1 MVSNTQIKAAL
12 DEYCKSS
19 EGYSWE
25 FSDGHGRK
33 RFVIRRP
40 NACDVYVWQEA
51 GKFRCSDK
59 DVGMVLVEMASGVAD
74 RAADMDMTAD
84 ALDMTAD
91 ITAGRSTENLPV
103 SADRS
108 KPASRSKSNDP
119 AEDKVLAEDKALVEF
134 HRKRART
141 YRTEDGCAPTA
152 AMVNRNANRHRFCT
166 EVLEYVVTDEL
177 VRAKV
182 RVTDPITGQYKEDG
196 VAFTRNALIAK
207 KTVDIISK
215 HIKKNPSLVVSV
227 DPVTM
232 RPELSDTA
240 MIYDMPAKLFVAK
253 EILKSWNFLGRFA
266 ITTAERRCQ
275 DKLLNAEWREKE
287 EIELERCEIE
297 DVAEAV

>member
-1 MVSNTQIKAAL
+1 MVSNTQIEAAL
-12 DEYCKSS
+12 DEYCKSF

-25 FSDGHGRK
+25 FSDGRGRK
-33 RFVIRRP
+33 RFIIRRP
-40 NACDVYVWQEA
+40 NACDVYVWQET

-74 RAADMDMTAD
+74 RAADKATDKAAD
-84 ALDMTAD
+84 LIANASEMTAD
-91 ITAGRSTENLPV
+91 ITAEC
-103 SADRS
+103 
-108 KPASRSKSNDP
+108 KI
-119 AEDKVLAEDKALVEF
+119 LAEDKALVEF

-141 YRTEDGCAPTA
+141 YRTEDGCVPTA

-166 EVLEYVVTDEL
+166 EVLEYIVTDDL

-182 RVTDPITGQYKEDG
+182 RVTDPVTGQYKEDG
-196 VAFTRNALIAK
+196 VAFTRNAFIAK
-207 KTVDIISK
+207 KTIDIISK
-215 HIKKNPSLVVSV
+215 HIKKNPNLVVSV
-227 DPVTM
+227 DPATL

-253 EILKSWNFLGRFA
+253 EVLKSWNFLGRFA

>member
-1 MVSNTQIKAAL
+1 MVSNKQIETAL
-12 DEYCKSS
+12 DKYCTSS

-25 FSDGHGRK
+25 SSDGRNRYVLKG
-33 RFVIRRP
+33 P
-40 NACDVYVWQEA
+40 NAFEVYIWQER

-59 DVGMVLVEMASGVAD
+59 SIGMTLIEMAPTTMVKDRVED
-74 RAADMDMTAD
+74 RAIDKAANV
-84 ALDMTAD
+84 
-91 ITAGRSTENLPV
+91 AGESTTENLPAI
-103 SADRS
+103 ADGRE
-108 KPASRSKSNDP
+108 PASRSIAKD
-119 AEDKVLAEDKALVEF
+119 LMEDKALVEF

-141 YRTEDGCAPTA
+141 YRTENGDAPTA
-152 AMVNRNANRHRFCT
+152 AMINRNANRHRLCT
-166 EVLEYVVTDEL
+166 EVLEYLVTDDL

-182 RVTDPITGQYKEDG
+182 RVTDPATGQYKEDG
-196 VAFTRNALIAK
+196 VAFTRNAFIAK
-207 KTVDIISK
+207 KTIDIISK
-215 HIKKNPSLVVSV
+215 HIKKNPGLVVSI
-227 DPVTM
+227 DPVTL

-253 EILKSWNFLGRFA
+253 ELLKSWNFLGRFA

>member
-1 MVSNTQIKAAL
+1 MVSNKEIEAAL
-12 DEYCKSS
+12 NEYCKSF

-25 FSDGHGRK
+25 FSDGHGQK
-33 RFVIRRP
+33 RFIIRRP
-40 NACDVYVWQEA
+40 GAGDVYVWQEM
-51 GKFRCSDK
+51 GKFRCSNK
-59 DVGMVLVEMASGVAD
+59 DVGMILVEKASGIVDKVVD
-74 RAADMDMTAD
+74 RATGMNAD
-84 ALDMTAD
+84 ATDITAD
-91 ITAGRSTENLPV
+91 ITAESITENLPV
-103 SADRS
+103 RVDSS
-108 KPASRSKSNDP
+108 KPASRCKSN
-119 AEDKVLAEDKALVEF
+119 ELAEDKALVEF

-141 YRTEDGCAPTA
+141 YRTEDGCVPTA

-166 EVLEYVVTDEL
+166 EVLEYVVTDDL

-182 RVTDPITGQYKEDG
+182 RVTDPVTGQYKEDG
-196 VAFTRNALIAK
+196 VAFTRSAFIAK

-215 HIKKNPSLVVSV
+215 HIKKNPNLVTGV

-232 RPELSDTA
+232 RPELSDTE

-253 EILKSWNFLGRFA
+253 EVLKSWNFLGRFA

-287 EIELERCEIE
+287 EIELEKCEIE

>member
-1 MVSNTQIKAAL
+1 MVSNKQIEAAL
-12 DEYCKSS
+12 NGYCKSF

-25 FSDGHGRK
+25 FSEGQK
-33 RFVIRRP
+33 RFVLKRP
-40 NACDVYVWQEA
+40 DVSEVYIWQER
-51 GKFRCSDK
+51 GKFRCSDE
-59 DVGMVLVEMASGVAD
+59 DIGMVLVEMAPVGLD
-74 RAADMDMTAD
+74 RAADMTAD
-84 ALDMTAD
+84 LTAEN
-91 ITAGRSTENLPV
+91 ITENLPAR
-103 SADRS
+103 ADSS
-108 KPASRSKSNDP
+108 KPASRGASKD
-119 AEDKVLAEDKALVEF
+119 LMEDKALVEF

-141 YRTEDGCAPTA
+141 YRTEDGEAPTA
-152 AMVNRNANRHRFCT
+152 AMVNRNANRHRMCT

-182 RVTDPITGQYKEDG
+182 RVTDPTTGQYKEDG
-196 VAFTRNALIAK
+196 VAFTRNAFIAK

-215 HIKKNPSLVVSV
+215 HIKKNPGLVVSV

-253 EILKSWNFLGRFA
+253 EVLKSWNFLGRFA

>member
-1 MVSNTQIKAAL
+1 MVSNKEIEAAL
-12 DEYCKSS
+12 NEYCKSF

-25 FSDGHGRK
+25 FSDGQK

-40 NACDVYVWQEA
+40 DACDVHVWQEK
-51 GKFRCSDK
+51 GKFRCSDG
-59 DVGMVLVEMASGVAD
+59 DVGMILVEMAPGAAD
-74 RAADMDMTAD
+74 RAADIDVNAD
-84 ALDMTAD
+84 DINAD
-91 ITAGRSTENLPV
+91 ITADTAECITENHPV
-103 SADRS
+103 SIDRS
-108 KPASRSKSNDP
+108 KPVSRSKSSD
-119 AEDKVLAEDKALVEF
+119 LAEDRALVEF

-182 RVTDPITGQYKEDG
+182 RVTDPVTGQYKEDG
-196 VAFTRNALIAK
+196 VAFTRNAFIAK

-215 HIKKNPSLVVSV
+215 HIKKNPDLVVSV
-227 DPVTM
+227 DPVTL

-240 MIYDMPAKLFVAK
+240 MIYDMPAKLFVTK

>member
-1 MVSNTQIKAAL
+1 MVSNKEIEAAL
-12 DEYCKSS
+12 NAYCKSF

-25 FSDGHGRK
+25 FSNGHGRK
-33 RFVIRRP
+33 RFVIRRSG
-40 NACDVYVWQEA
+40 ACDVYVWQEM

-59 DVGMVLVEMASGVAD
+59 DVGMILVEMAPGVAD
-74 RAADMDMTAD
+74 RATGMAAD
-84 ALDMTAD
+84 ATEMNAD
-91 ITAGRSTENLPV
+91 IAAESITENLPV
-103 SADRS
+103 RAYRS
-108 KPASRSKSNDP
+108 KPASRCKSN
-119 AEDKVLAEDKALVEF
+119 ELAEDKALVEF

-166 EVLEYVVTDEL
+166 EVLEYVVTDDL

-182 RVTDPITGQYKEDG
+182 RVIDPVTGQYKEDG
-196 VAFTRNALIAK
+196 VAFTRSAFIAK

-215 HIKKNPSLVVSV
+215 HIKKNPGLVVSV
-227 DPVTM
+227 DPVTL

-253 EILKSWNFLGRFA
+253 EVLKSWNFLGRFA

>member
-1 MVSNTQIKAAL
+1 MVSNKEIEAAL
-12 DEYCKSS
+12 NEYCKSFDS
-19 EGYSWE
+19 YSWE
-25 FSDGHGRK
+25 FSNGQK

-40 NACDVYVWQEA
+40 GACDVYVWQEM
-51 GKFRCSDK
+51 GKFRCSDEN
-59 DVGMVLVEMASGVAD
+59 VGMILVEMAPGVAD
-74 RAADMDMTAD
+74 RAADMNVNAAD
-84 ALDMTAD
+84 KNAD
-91 ITAGRSTENLPV
+91 IAEVTAEGITENLPV

-108 KPASRSKSNDP
+108 KLASRSKSND
-119 AEDKVLAEDKALVEF
+119 LAEDRALVEF

-166 EVLEYVVTDEL
+166 EVLEYVVTDDL

-182 RVTDPITGQYKEDG
+182 RVTDPVTGQYKEDG
-196 VAFTRNALIAK
+196 VAFTRNAFIAK
-207 KTVDIISK
+207 KTIDIISK
-215 HIKKNPSLVVSV
+215 HIKKNPDLVVSV
-227 DPVTM
+227 DPVTL

>member
-1 MVSNTQIKAAL
+1 M
-12 DEYCKSS
+12 SS
-19 EGYSWE
+19 
-25 FSDGHGRK
+25 
-33 RFVIRRP
+33 
-40 NACDVYVWQEA
+40 
-51 GKFRCSDK
+51 
-59 DVGMVLVEMASGVAD
+59 
-74 RAADMDMTAD
+74 
-84 ALDMTAD
+84 
-91 ITAGRSTENLPV
+91 
-103 SADRS
+103 
-108 KPASRSKSNDP
+108 
-119 AEDKVLAEDKALVEF
+119 EDKALVEF

-166 EVLEYVVTDEL
+166 EVLEYTVTDDL

-182 RVTDPITGQYKEDG
+182 RVTDPVTGQYKEDG
-196 VAFTRNALIAK
+196 VAFTRSAFIAK

-215 HIKKNPSLVVSV
+215 HVKKNPNLVSGV
-227 DPVTM
+227 DPVTL

-253 EILKSWNFLGRFA
+253 EVLKSWNFLGRFA

>member
-1 MVSNTQIKAAL
+1 MVSNTQIEAAL
-12 DEYCKSS
+12 DEYCKSF

-40 NACDVYVWQEA
+40 NACDVYVWQEM

-59 DVGMVLVEMASGVAD
+59 NVGMVLVEMAPGVAD
-74 RAADMDMTAD
+74 RAAECIA
-84 ALDMTAD
+84 
-91 ITAGRSTENLPV
+91 ENMPV
-103 SADRS
+103 REDRS
-108 KPASRSKSNDP
+108 SPASRSKSDVT
-119 AEDKVLAEDKALVEF
+119 AEDKILAEDKALVEF

-166 EVLEYVVTDEL
+166 EVLEYVVTDDL

-182 RVTDPITGQYKEDG
+182 RVTDPVTGQYKEDG
-196 VAFTRNALIAK
+196 VAFTRNAFIAK
-207 KTVDIISK
+207 KTIDIISK
-215 HIKKNPSLVVSV
+215 HIKKNPNLVASV
-227 DPVTM
+227 DPVTL

-240 MIYDMPAKLFVAK
+240 IIYDMPAKLFVAK
-253 EILKSWNFLGRFA
+253 EVLKSWNFLGRFA